1 METAL
6 YIHIPFCASKC
17 SYCDFYSIACVQ
29 MPAWYIKRLEEEFL
43 FRQKKFGIRK
53 IKTIY
58 FGGGTPSFLFSNVE
72 FFDDIV
78 HFFKTLKPYLAENA
92 EITFECNPDDVS
104 KELCEF
110 LKFLGVNR
118 ISLGIQTF
126 NDKKLTFHNRRSTK
140 KINNRAL
147 KIIQKAGFAHFS
159 ADLISGLIPLGNLQ
173 EEEKELFKA
182 IDILIKNKVDH
193 ISLYSLI
200 IGYDTPL
207 EKFLDMYPSFNDE
220 ELSDSLWIAGRDY
233 LESKG
238 FEQYEVSNFSL
249 PGGESQHNL
258 CYWNMDSYLG
268 IGAGATGSLFFEGG
282 IVQRYENTE
291 NLDEYL
297 KKDFLESQENES
309 IEKKDAIFEYLM
321 MGFRKVKGID
331 EKVFYNRFK
340 EKIENYI
347 EPSFSNWEKKNLSKK
362 ENGFYALTKEG
373 LSYLNLFLQELL

>member
-17 SYCDFYSIACVQ
+17 SYCDFYSIACDQV
-29 MPAWYIKRLEEEFL
+29 PSWYIKRLEEEFL
-43 FRQKKFGIRK
+43 FRQQKFGINK
-53 IKTIY
+53 IKTVY
-58 FGGGTPSFLFSNVE
+58 FGGGTPSYLFHDVE

-92 EITFECNPDDVS
+92 EITFESNPDDIS

-110 LKFLGVNR
+110 LQLLGVNR
-118 ISLGIQTF
+118 ISLGIQSF
-126 NDKKLTFHNRRSTK
+126 NDKKLTFYNRRSTK
-140 KINNRAL
+140 KINNQAL
-147 KIIQKAGFAHFS
+147 KIIQKARFQHFS
-159 ADLISGLIPLGNLQ
+159 ADLISGLIPLGNVQ
-173 EEEKELFKA
+173 EEEKELFAA
-182 IDILIKNKVDH
+182 IDRLISFGVDH

-200 IGYDTPL
+200 IGFDTAL
-207 EKFLDMYPSFNDE
+207 EKFLDMYPSFIDE
-220 ELSDSLWIAGRDY
+220 ELSENLWISGCEY

-238 FEQYEVSNFSL
+238 FTQYEVSNFSL

-268 IGAGATGSLFFEGG
+268 IGAGATGSLFFEDGN
-282 IVQRYENTE
+282 VERYENTE
-291 NLDEYL
+291 NLDEYVQ
-297 KKDFLESQENES
+297 KDFLESQKNES

-331 EKVFYNRFK
+331 ENVFYNRFK
-340 EKIENYI
+340 EKIETYI
-347 EPSFSNWEKKNLSKK
+347 EPSFSNWEKKNHAKK

-373 LSYLNLFLQELL
+373 LNFLNLFLQELV